1 MEVELR
7 TLNTTEKLDFLL
19 LFREEVKGQRVLL
32 SLQSRIQTS
41 TEVMT
46 SGNEKQNYNMENSPS
61 FKSLLMLHI
70 EQNLL
75 GEIESGNI
83 NFMC

>member
-1 MEVELR
+1 
-7 TLNTTEKLDFLL
+7 
-19 LFREEVKGQRVLL
+19 
-32 SLQSRIQTS
+32 
-41 TEVMT
+41 MT

-61 FKSLLMLHI
+61 FKSLLMLHK